1 MAQDGCQ
8 PMERFAFAKN
18 GSAQKS
24 WAFCPSSR
32 LDGGAGAGAG
42 AYPQGGTYAQQ
53 KYSVS
58 GYVNGYNPSLPAYPP
73 TRAQIEAA
81 AKRGVAAPGAGQGGY
96 GAANG
101 SGGYSG
107 EIADQMSAQIRFEQA
122 RAAGGGGGGGPRPA
136 QTLSSLSE
144 TSGGLTYSGHGAW
157 DGPAPAGDPSK
168 PKPGTPYYVTAPPEP
183 PFDKSKEDVDVPL
196 GQAGAV
202 VGRLPVMGVEAA
214 ALVAN
219 EGLRAAVASGTISH
233 IACPAITS
241 EGADDAF
248 AAAKAAMAARA
259 ANDPNGKVFV
269 SGVVSVAEARD
280 PERHVANA
288 LATLEIDAFDLV
300 VLEWPVAATLREDW
314 SGLERVA
321 RAGLAAA
328 IGLANA
334 SVPAV
339 ETVCAFCDENPDAV
353 KPAANVVEA
362 HPLMAHRK
370 LVGVCRR
377 YGVVVI
383 ARAITGL
390 GDERLVAHDALTK
403 ARGAAAKKADG
414 ATRSAVAVL
423 ARWSAQRGVPF
434 VADASC
440 ADAADAATA
449 LDFRLTNAQKV
460 LVDAMEPPPR
470 AGGVRFAKKP
480 EGIDFEWD
488 DPFRGGVARPGLDL
502 EKMNLASSS

>member
-32 LDGGAGAGAG
+32 LDGSAGAGAGAG

-81 AKRGVAAPGAGQGGY
+81 AKRGIAAPGAGQGGY
-96 GAANG
+96 GAMNG
-101 SGGYSG
+101 NGGYSG

-122 RAAGGGGGGGPRPA
+122 RAAGGGRGVGSRPA

-168 PKPGTPYYVTAPPEP
+168 PKPGTPYYVSVPREP
-183 PFDKSKEDVDVPL
+183 PFDKTKEDVDVPL

-202 VGRLPVMGVEAA
+202 VGRLPVMGVDAA

-219 EGLRAAVASGTISH
+219 EGLRAAVASGTIAH

-248 AAAKAAMAARA
+248 AAAKAALTARGA
-259 ANDPNGKVFV
+259 EGKCFV
-269 SGVVSVAEARD
+269 SGVVSATEARD
-280 PERHVANA
+280 PEPFVAKA
-288 LATLEIDAFDLV
+288 LETLGIDAFDLL
-300 VLEWPVAATLREDW
+300 VLEWPVASTLREDW
-314 SGLERVA
+314 SRLERVV
-321 RAGLAAA
+321 RAGMSKA

-334 SVPAV
+334 SVPV
-339 ETVCAFCDENPDAV
+339 IETVCAFSKDDPDGV

-362 HPLMAHRK
+362 HPLMAQRK

-390 GDERLVAHDALTK
+390 GDARLVAHDALAK
-403 ARGAAAKKADG
+403 ARATETGAPP
-414 ATRSAVAVL
+414 RSTVAVL

-470 AGGVRFAKKP
+470 EGGVRFAEKP

-502 EKMNLASSS
+502 EKINLASS

>member
-8 PMERFAFAKN
+8 PMERFSFAKN

-32 LDGGAGAGAG
+32 LDGSAGAGAGAGAG
-42 AYPQGGTYAQQ
+42 AYPRGGTYEQQ

-81 AKRGVAAPGAGQGGY
+81 AKRGIAAPGAGQGGY
-96 GAANG
+96 GAANRN
-101 SGGYSG
+101 GGYAG

-122 RAAGGGGGGGPRPA
+122 RAAGGGGGGGSRPA

-183 PFDKSKEDVDVPL
+183 AFDKSKEDIDVPL
-196 GQAGAV
+196 GVAGAV
-202 VGRLPVMGVEAA
+202 VGRVPLIGVDAKSLA
-214 ALVAN
+214 TN
-219 EGLRAAVASGTISH
+219 EKLFAAVLSGDIKH
-233 IACPAITS
+233 IRCPAMSS
-241 EGADDAF
+241 ENADAAF
-248 AAAKAAMAARA
+248 AAAKKAIDAARA
-259 ANDPNGKVFV
+259 KDVTLFV

-280 PERHVANA
+280 PSSFVDKALEALGITQFDLVTLEWPV
-288 LATLEIDAFDLV
+288 LATLED
-300 VLEWPVAATLREDW
+300 DW
-314 SGLERVA
+314 SRLEQLA
-321 RAGLAAA
+321 RSGKAKA

-334 SVPAV
+334 SVPTIEAV
-339 ETVCAFCDENPDAV
+339 CRFQGADRV

-383 ARAITGL
+383 ASAITGL
-390 GDERLVAHDALTK
+390 GDQRLCEHESLRKAIDIETCGAKRSSVAL
-403 ARGAAAKKADG
+403 
-414 ATRSAVAVL
+414 L

-434 VADASC
+434 IIDAHSGDC
-440 ADAADAATA
+440 ADAATA

-470 AGGVRFAKKP
+470 QGGVRFVPKP
-480 EGIDFEWD
+480 AGIDFEWD
-488 DPFRGGVARPGLDL
+488 DPFLGGVARPGLDL
-502 EKMNLASSS
+502 EKMNL

>member
-96 GAANG
+96 GAANRN
-101 SGGYSG
+101 GGYSG

-122 RAAGGGGGGGPRPA
+122 RGGGGGGPGGPRPA

-183 PFDKSKEDVDVPL
+183 AFDKSKEDVDVPL

-202 VGRLPVMGVEAA
+202 VGRVPLIGVDAVS
-214 ALVAN
+214 LVTN
-219 EGLRAAVASGTISH
+219 EKLRASVASGAIRH
-233 IACPAITS
+233 VQCPAMS
-241 EGADDAF
+241 SQGAAAAF
-248 AAAKAAMAARA
+248 AAAKAAIATTSSA
-259 ANDPNGKVFV
+259 FV
-269 SGVVSVAEARD
+269 SGVVSTEEARD
-280 PERHVANA
+280 PESAIDDA
-288 LATLEIDAFDLV
+288 LAALGIDAFDLV

-314 SGLERVA
+314 ARLETLV
-321 RAGLAAA
+321 RAGKAKA

-334 SVPAV
+334 SVPIV
-339 ETVCAFCDENPDAV
+339 ETVCAFSAGDPSGV

-390 GDERLVAHDALTK
+390 GDARLTQHESL
-403 ARGAAAKKADG
+403 KKACAIETCG
-414 ATRSAVAVL
+414 RASISAVAAL

-470 AGGVRFAKKP
+470 EGGVRFSPKP
-480 EGIDFEWD
+480 PGIDFEWD
-488 DPFRGGVARPGLDL
+488 DPFAGGVARPGLDL
-502 EKMNLASSS
+502 EKMNLAK